1 VNNNRA
7 AGLERL
13 GQFPD
18 GSSAHRIED
27 ETKPLAV
34 ESPLDVLLQVVAL
47 VDYTVAS
54 KLADL
59 FGGLFPAD
67 DVQRFDSCELRQ
79 LNDVLS
85 QGRIGCRLTDPV
97 TGHQRNIAAEQEIG
111 GGWVNSYHRE
121 LQGIRLIAH
130 RHDVAHRDDNLV
142 CPRALLVSRQNQ
154 DSLTLQSTINLRAGL
169 GDSANPLRTDRGW
182 EGRPDAVH
190 PTDEHKV
197 RWIERGRF
205 HRDEKTLGPKSKFAT
220 GVEYK

>member
-1 VNNNRA
+1 EQYFSVSTRSQRMLERLLELIERIHMLDCGGERSISYEVAQFLVSLPDFCAGRVAYPIDEPESMQAETTVDKVLGRKGRELPALKRVNHNRA
-7 AGLERL
+7 AGLEGF

-27 ETKPLAV
+27 EAKRLPV

-85 QGRIGCRLTDPV
+85 HG
-97 TGHQRNIAAEQEIG
+97 
-111 GGWVNSYHRE
+111 
-121 LQGIRLIAH
+121 
-130 RHDVAHRDDNLV
+130 
-142 CPRALLVSRQNQ
+142 
-154 DSLTLQSTINLRAGL
+154 
-169 GDSANPLRTDRGW
+169 
-182 EGRPDAVH
+182 
-190 PTDEHKV
+190 
-197 RWIERGRF
+197 
-205 HRDEKTLGPKSKFAT
+205 
-220 GVEYK
+220 